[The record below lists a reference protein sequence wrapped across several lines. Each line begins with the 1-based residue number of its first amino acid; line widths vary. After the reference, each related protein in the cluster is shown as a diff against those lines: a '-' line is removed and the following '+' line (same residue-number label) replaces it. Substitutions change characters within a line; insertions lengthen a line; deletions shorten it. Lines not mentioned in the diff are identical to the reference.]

1 MEAAPMTENSRNAKV
16 LQGNEACAMGAF
28 AAGVDFFAGYPI
40 TPSSEIA
47 ELMSQCM
54 PLMGGRFIQ
63 MEDEIAS
70 IAAII
75 GASLAGSR
83 AMTATSGPGFSLMQE
98 NLGFACLAEIP
109 CVIVNVQRAG
119 PSTGLPTQ
127 PAQMDVQ
134 QTRWGTHGDHS
145 IIALA
150 PSTVRE
156 CFEMTIECVNLAERF
171 RTPTVLLMDE
181 VVGHMRESVSF
192 PEAGVYELCHRIEP
206 ESGLL
211 DYCPF
216 GRCDGGVAPL
226 AEFGGQYRYHVTGL
240 THDAHGFPTMVPEE
254 VDRKIRHIVAKIDA
268 CADDLACNEEFLTED
283 AEVLLFAYGSA
294 ARVAKASVRA
304 LRSAGVKAGL
314 LRVKTIW
321 PFSSK
326 RLLELAPR
334 LRRVVVPELNLGQ
347 LVLEVE
353 RAVCGAVP
361 VERLGRVDGHL
372 FEPHEITEFVQRG
385 EGR

>member
-1 MEAAPMTENSRNAKV
+1 VEVAPMADNGGNAKI
-16 LQGNEACAMGAF
+16 LQGNEACAIGAF
-28 AAGVDFFAGYPI
+28 AAGVNFFAGYPI

-47 ELMSQCM
+47 EFMSLCM

-98 NLGFACLAEIP
+98 NLGFACIAEIP

-127 PAQMDVQ
+127 PAQMDIQ
-134 QTRWGTHGDHS
+134 QARWGTHGDHA

-150 PSTVRE
+150 PSTVCE

-171 RTPTVLLMDE
+171 RTPTILLMDE
-181 VVGHMRESVSF
+181 VVGHMRESVRF
-192 PEAGVYELCHRIEP
+192 PDPGTYGLCMREAP
-206 ESGLL
+206 EEGLL

-216 GRCDGGVAPL
+216 KECGDAAAPL
-226 AEFGGQYRYHVTGL
+226 AEFGGEYRYHVTGL
-240 THDAHGFPTMVPEE
+240 THDAHGFPTMLPEE
-254 VDRKIRHIVAKIDA
+254 VDRKVRHIVSKIESRTDE
-268 CADDLACNEEFLTED
+268 LACNEEFMTED
-283 AEVLLFAYGSA
+283 ADVLLFAYGST
-294 ARVAKASVRA
+294 ARVAKASVRS
-304 LRSAGVKAGL
+304 LRRAGVNAGL
-314 LRVKTIW
+314 LRAKTIW
-321 PFSSK
+321 PFSTK
-326 RLLELAPR
+326 RLKELAPQLR
-334 LRRVVVPELNLGQ
+334 LVVVPELNLGQ

-353 RAVCGAVP
+353 RALCGSVR

-372 FEPHEITEFVQRG
+372 FEPADISEFVLR
-385 EGR
+385 EAGR